1 MSFTAAH
8 FTQFDADDN
17 VYVDIDKSGEE
28 DGTEENPF
36 NTIQEGIDAVPEGG
50 TVNVAA
56 GNYEEN
62 LTVDENLTL
71 VGTDGAALTT
81 IDGINGNNE
90 DDEAVLQ

>member
-1 MSFTAAH
+1 M
-8 FTQFDADDN
+8 
-17 VYVDIDKSGEE
+17 SGEE

-62 LTVDENLTL
+62 LTVDKESYARWYRR
-71 VGTDGAALTT
+71 GG
-81 IDGINGNNE
+81 IDNYRWN
-90 DDEAVLQ
+90 